1 MSLAFETV
9 MANDMEDLGRLPPQL
24 EAFAEQA
31 DLPPDVAMHIDIVL
45 DELLVNTIS
54 YGYPDGRAGRIS
66 LRMQVDDGV
75 TIVIED
81 DGDAFDPLSVAPP
94 DLDTD
99 LEHRQ
104 IGGLGVHFVR
114 SMMDS
119 ADYQRVDG
127 VNRITLTKQ
136 LSRSGQHHA
145 SNS

>member
-1 MSLAFETV
+1 MSLEFQTV
-9 MANDMEDLGRLPPQL
+9 MANDLADLGRLPPQI

-54 YGYPDGRAGRIS
+54 YGYPDGRAGTIS
-66 LRMQVDDGV
+66 LRMQVDDDV

-81 DGDAFDPLSVAPP
+81 DGDAFDPLSVDTP
-94 DLDTD
+94 DLEAD
-99 LEHRQ
+99 LEHRE

-114 SMMDS
+114 TMMDTV
-119 ADYQRVDG
+119 DYQRIDG
-127 VNRITLTKQ
+127 VNRLTLTKQ

>member
-1 MSLAFETV
+1 MSREFSTT
-9 MANDMEDLGRLPPQL
+9 MANDMADFARLPPQL

-54 YGYPDGRAGRIS
+54 YGYADGRAGTIS
-66 LRMQVDDGV
+66 LWMRVDDGV

-94 DLDTD
+94 DLDSD

-114 SMMDS
+114 TMMDS
-119 ADYQRVDG
+119 VDYQRIDG
-127 VNRITLTKQ
+127 VNRLTLTKQ
-136 LSRSGQHHA
+136 LSTSGQHHDT
-145 SNS
+145 

>member
-1 MSLAFETV
+1 MSLEFATV
-9 MANDMEDLGRLPPQL
+9 MANDMADLGRLPPQL

-31 DLPPDVAMHIDIVL
+31 ELPPDVAMHIDVVL

-66 LRMQVDDGV
+66 LWIRVDDDV

-81 DGDAFDPLSVAPP
+81 DGDAFDPLSVDTP
-94 DLDTD
+94 DLDAD

-114 SMMDS
+114 TMMDS
-119 ADYQRVDG
+119 VDYQRIDG
-127 VNRITLTKQ
+127 VNHLTLTKQ

>member
-9 MANDMEDLGRLPPQL
+9 MANDMADLGRLPQQI

-31 DLPPDVAMHIDIVL
+31 ELPPDVAMHIDIVL

-66 LRMQVDDGV
+66 LRMQVDDDV

-114 SMMDS
+114 TMMDS